1 MTTLSRD
8 TGGAGGP
15 LMVPPGVY
23 PPQEDTFLLAEALD
37 REPLKPGAD
46 VLDIGTGGGALALA
60 AARRGARVTAVDRA
74 WTAVLAAR
82 LNAARARLTVE
93 VLHGDLL
100 APAAGRRFDLIVT
113 NPPYVPAPGSHPP
126 RGGPARAWDA
136 GSDGR
141 AMVDRI
147 CAGAGALLRP
157 GGALLLVHS
166 AVCGAELTLQGLART
181 GLEPAVTD
189 RRWIPFG
196 PVMRS
201 RATWLED
208 QGLIA
213 PGQEKEELVIIRARR
228 PQ

>member
-8 TGGAGGP
+8 TGDEGGP
-15 LMVPPGVY
+15 LVVPPGVY

-37 REPLKPGAD
+37 REPLRPGAD
-46 VLDIGTGGGALALA
+46 VLDVGTGGGALALA
-60 AARRGARVTAVDRA
+60 AARRGARVTAVDTA
-74 WTAVLAAR
+74 WRAVLATR
-82 LNAARARLTVE
+82 LNAALARLDVE

-100 APAAGRRFDLIVT
+100 TPAAGRRFDLIVT
-113 NPPYVPAPGSHPP
+113 NPPYVPASGGHPP

-136 GSDGR
+136 GRDGR
-141 AMVDRI
+141 ALVDRI
-147 CAGAGALLRP
+147 CAGTAALLRP

-166 AVCGAELTLQGLART
+166 AVCGVEATLERLALA
-181 GLEPAVTD
+181 GLETAVTD

-201 RATWLED
+201 RATWLAD

-213 PGQEKEELVIIRARR
+213 PGQEKEELVIIRACR

>member
-15 LMVPPGVY
+15 LVVPPGVY
-23 PPQEDTFLLAEALD
+23 PPQEDTYLLAEALD
-37 REPLKPGAD
+37 REPLRPGAD
-46 VLDIGTGGGALALA
+46 VLDVGTGGGALALA
-60 AARRGARVTAVDRA
+60 AARRGARVTAVDTA
-74 WTAVLAAR
+74 WRAVLATR
-82 LNAARARLTVE
+82 LNAALARLDVE

-100 APAAGRRFDLIVT
+100 TPAAGRRFDLIVT
-113 NPPYVPAPGSHPP
+113 NPPYVPAPGGHPP
-126 RGGPARAWDA
+126 RGGQARAWDA
-136 GSDGR
+136 GRDGR
-141 AMVDRI
+141 ALVDRI
-147 CAGAGALLRP
+147 CAGAAALLRP

-166 AVCGAELTLQGLART
+166 AVCGVDSTLERLALAGLGT
-181 GLEPAVTD
+181 AVTD

-201 RATWLED
+201 RARWLED

-213 PGQEKEELVIIRARR
+213 PGQEKEELVIIRACR